1 MSAGRVRSVGT
12 LADDLPL
19 EDLPDLSGRRGVPAH
34 QLIEQWL
41 TGLIS
46 DRVLRVGD
54 KLPAE
59 SRLADALGVSRMTL
73 RQALASLETKGVL
86 ERRRGR
92 SGGTFIAQPKIDCD
106 LTGLAG
112 FTEQMLRANV
122 RPGARLVSAETV
134 RAPRSVARALGLDSE
149 AQVHE
154 VVRVRS
160 ANREPLAL
168 ERSYF
173 PATVFP
179 DLLGHS
185 LLGSLYALMG
195 REYDRAPHA
204 STESLE
210 PVVATE
216 REAMLL
222 EVAAGSPLM
231 LIERTAY
238 TSTGLPVECA
248 FDLYRADR
256 TRITLRTMLQDEPAT
271 HPLKI

>member
-1 MSAGRVRSVGT
+1 MGAQ
-12 LADDLPL
+12 ADDLPL
-19 EDLPDLSGRRGVPAH
+19 EDVPDLTARRGVPAH

-41 TGLIS
+41 VGLVS

-73 RQALASLETKGVL
+73 RQALASLETKRVL

-112 FTEQMLRANV
+112 FTEQMRRADV
-122 RPGARLVSAETV
+122 SPGARLISAETV
-134 RAPRSVARALGLDSE
+134 RAPRSVAQALGLE
-149 AQVHE
+149 RGAQVHE

-173 PATVFP
+173 PARVFP
-179 DLLGHS
+179 DLLDHS
-185 LLGSLYALMG
+185 LLGSLYELMG
-195 REYDRAPHA
+195 SEYDLAPHA
-204 STESLE
+204 SSESLE

-216 REAMLL
+216 HEALL
-222 EVAAGSPLM
+222 LGVAAGSPLT

-238 TSTGLPVECA
+238 TATGLPVEFA

-256 TRITLRTMLQDEPAT
+256 TRITLRTVLQDDSRGPVKD
-271 HPLKI
+271 LDK

>member
-1 MSAGRVRSVGT
+1 VSAVSE
-12 LADDLPL
+12 DLPL
-19 EDLPDLSGRRGVPAH
+19 ENLPDLAGRRGVPAH
-34 QLIEQWL
+34 QLIEKWL

-73 RQALASLETKGVL
+73 RQALASLEAKRVL

-92 SGGTFIAQPKIDCD
+92 SGGTFIAQAKIDCD

-112 FTEQMLRANV
+112 FTEQMRRANV
-122 RPGARLVSAETV
+122 RPGARLISARTV
-134 RAPRSVARALGLDSE
+134 RAPRSVAQALELDGTAE
-149 AQVHE
+149 VHE

-173 PATVFP
+173 PAAVFP
-179 DLLGHS
+179 DLLEHS
-185 LLGSLYALMG
+185 LLGSLYELMR

-204 STESLE
+204 SSESLE
-210 PVVATE
+210 PVVATD
-216 REAMLL
+216 REALL
-222 EVAAGSPLM
+222 LAVATGSPLM
-231 LIERTAY
+231 QIDRTAY
-238 TSTGLPVECA
+238 TATGLPVECA

-256 TRITLRTMLQDEPAT
+256 TRITLRTVLQTEAT
-271 HPLKI
+271 VSVAESRG